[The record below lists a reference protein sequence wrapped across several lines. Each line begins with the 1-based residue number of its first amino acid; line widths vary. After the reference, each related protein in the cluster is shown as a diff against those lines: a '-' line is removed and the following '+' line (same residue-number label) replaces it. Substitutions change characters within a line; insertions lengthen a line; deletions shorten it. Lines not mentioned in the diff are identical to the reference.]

1 MFGRHRRSRR
11 PHHETEL
18 ELTAFINPMV
28 VLVTFL
34 LINVVFSHTAVMD
47 LKLPGPVTAGT
58 AQAADKL
65 LLEITVRH
73 DAIELGDRN
82 RGRLFDVPNASAGPD
97 FEQLSGQ
104 LLKIKEQYPAERG
117 ATLLLE
123 PDISYDRMVQVMD
136 VVRAAE
142 RQVDGHR
149 FVTEL
154 FPDIA
159 IGDAPVA
166 DAPAGR

>member
-1 MFGRHRRSRR
+1 MFGSHRRSRR
-11 PHHETEL
+11 QHQEPEL

-34 LINVVFSHTAVMD
+34 LMNVVFSHTAVMD
-47 LKLPGPVTAGT
+47 LKLPGPVSSGSP
-58 AQAADKL
+58 AQSDKL
-65 LLEITVRH
+65 LLEVTVRQ

-82 RGRLFDVPNASAGPD
+82 RGRLFDVPNTASGPD
-97 FEQLSGQ
+97 YEQLTAQ
-104 LLKIKEQYPAERG
+104 LLKIKDQYPTERG
-117 ATLLLE
+117 ASLLVE

-136 VVRAAE
+136 AVRGAV

-154 FPDIA
+154 FPEIS

-166 DAPAGR
+166 SPAGS